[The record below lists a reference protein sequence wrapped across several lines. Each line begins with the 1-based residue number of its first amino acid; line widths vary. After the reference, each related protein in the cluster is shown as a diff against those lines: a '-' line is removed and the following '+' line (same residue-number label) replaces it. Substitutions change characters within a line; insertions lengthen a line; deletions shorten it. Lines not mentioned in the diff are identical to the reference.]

1 MLLKKTDTTLYIC
14 VYVNKLTVSQFNV
27 VQRTKT
33 TNTENREINNK
44 YQYAQKK
51 NDSDKSLWNESWMN
65 PVPLA

>member
-14 VYVNKLTVSQFNV
+14 VYLNKLTVSQFNV

-33 TNTENREINNK
+33 TNMENREINNK
-44 YQYAQKK
+44 YQYAQK

>member
-14 VYVNKLTVSQFNV
+14 VYVTKLTVSQFNV

-51 NDSDKSLWNESWMN
+51 NDSDKSL
-65 PVPLA
+65 